1 MKGKAHKEIAQ
12 LGRSLHKRRRDILA
26 FFDRGVSNGPVEAI
40 NGRLEHLRGIA
51 LGFKKPQPLHLAMPH
66 PLRRPHQQ
74 NQRTLKPE
82 EPITVKL
89 SDKPSIDYA
98 DFDRGQPAGLQETYA
113 KEIAHVRKGLLAYC
127 TVQDEAVKLCKQ
139 NQGGTVDFPSGAYEW
154 IILCDSQAPELSD
167 GAIAGIVLG
176 VFAALGAFIA
186 PQFGIVLPTLP
197 HMYTS

>member
-51 LGFKKPQPLHLAMPH
+51 LGLKKPQPLHLAMPH

-82 EPITVKL
+82 EPGKTDRESHQNHRDVSRVH
-89 SDKPSIDYA
+89 SDNRKHFCVYQWRNHV
-98 DFDRGQPAGLQETYA
+98 FLLGCHRYRGECHHHRG
-113 KEIAHVRKGLLAYC
+113 R
-127 TVQDEAVKLCKQ
+127 
-139 NQGGTVDFPSGAYEW
+139 
-154 IILCDSQAPELSD
+154 D
-167 GAIAGIVLG
+167 GAGELPLAPLVAKATKRHGKSSDIG
-176 VFAALGAFIA
+176 V
-186 PQFGIVLPTLP
+186 
-197 HMYTS
+197 